1 MTTLENINDTIE
13 IKISL
18 LESIYLNVNK
28 FVLNIETGL
37 RADCI
42 KNSLSLEK
50 NNSVRV
56 DSIND
61 KLLEC
66 LSALLNNIYILNSK
80 KNKCFESVEEY
91 SIISAMFLN
100 DYRNAVIEEEKINN
114 NCKIRIDSMY
124 LENIYNSKIFNNEI
138 EGAINYS
145 DILELRDIFYKCHYT
160 YQTYKIP
167 KNMSHKHRTKKIY
180 ENYIVYISKSNIC
193 DEIDKFVDFVGSFLE
208 AYSSVKYI
216 EYNSFNGESD
226 IKTIYNLIDKYKK
239 IFIPLSKNYEDVYD
253 VCECGTKMLIQSNT
267 SELLCIR
274 CGFMMSLIGSVTEE
288 NQLFAQEGNRVAHG
302 SYDPTRHC
310 KFWIERIQA
319 KESTVIPQLYLDKI
333 IKSIKKDKIENLKS
347 ISVKQFRAYLKQN
360 NLSKLNDHIPLIKKI
375 ITGFIPP
382 QLNHSEQQLLFIYF
396 DKATKTYESIKPSN
410 KKNSLYY
417 PFLIYKILDL
427 IIKDENKKNG
437 LLSCIHLQSY
447 ETLIDNDKI
456 WKKICE
462 NNNCFSY
469 KPTDKSFM

>member
-13 IKISL
+13 IKICL
-18 LESIYLNVNK
+18 LENIYTKINIFMSNV
-28 FVLNIETGL
+28 ETGIQNEY
-37 RADCI
+37 I
-42 KNSLSLEK
+42 KASMSLEDK
-50 NNSVRV
+50 NCV
-56 DSIND
+56 DN
-61 KLLEC
+61 KLLSC
-66 LSALLNNIYILNSK
+66 FNALRNNILILNSK
-80 KNKCFESVEEY
+80 KIKSFDLIEEY

-100 DYRNAVIEEEKINN
+100 DYKKAICEEERNN
-114 NCKIRIDSMY
+114 NSCKVRIDSIY

-138 EGAINYS
+138 EGVLDYA

-167 KNMSHKHRTKKIY
+167 KSVTSKQRTKKIY
-180 ENYIVYISKSNIC
+180 DNYIIFISKSNII
-193 DEIDKFVDFVGSFLE
+193 DNLDKFIDF
-208 AYSSVKYI
+208 
-216 EYNSFNGESD
+216 
-226 IKTIYNLIDKYKK
+226 IYNFVKVYSTTKYLYYNEEFTLKEIYINIDKYKK
-239 IFIPLSKNYEDVYD
+239 IHVPLSKNYEDMYD
-253 VCECGTKMLIQSNT
+253 VCECGNKMLIQSNT
-267 SELLCIR
+267 SELLCVR
-274 CGFMMSLIGSVTEE
+274 CGFVTSLIGSVTEE

-319 KESTVIPQLYLDKI
+319 KESTVIPQQYLEKI

-382 QLNHSEQQLLFIYF
+382 QLNHGEQQLLFIYF
-396 DKATKTYESIKPSN
+396 DKATKTYETIKPPN

-427 IIKDENKKNG
+427 IIKDKLKKNG

-462 NNNCFSY
+462 NNDCFSY
-469 KPTDKSFM
+469 KPTDKSFI